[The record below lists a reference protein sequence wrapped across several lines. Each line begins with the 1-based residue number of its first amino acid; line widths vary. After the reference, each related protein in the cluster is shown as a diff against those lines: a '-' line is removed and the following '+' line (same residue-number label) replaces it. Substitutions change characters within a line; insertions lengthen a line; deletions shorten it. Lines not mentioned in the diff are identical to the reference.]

1 MPRDFYGYRTVTDYL
16 IAKGVGFHPQTVIL
30 EATEIDNDPP
40 KLYTDAMDSRVRPP
54 FDYQTIE
61 MVKENVDGV
70 GKAGRLIYV
79 TWLPEQ
85 QEMQVLSF
93 RVTREFD
100 IVSPQMWRVPLDA
113 DGCLD
118 TSKRISTAPQQDFT
132 LPINFMPVLEKE
144 DMQWDTVFT
153 MLVFNCIHEKF
164 EIDEVEFPRNARR
177 LTERKTGK
185 KPSNYYSIRNIKR
198 QRKQYPVSDSTSGA
212 ASNRTKAEAHLVR
225 GHFLT
230 QPDTHPLPQF
240 AGKTFWIPAHN
251 RGAGTN
257 EKKIIYRVEL

>member
-1 MPRDFYGYRTVTDYL
+1 MPKDFYGHRTVTDYL

-40 KLYTDAMDSRVRPP
+40 KLYSEAMDGRIRPP

-61 MVKENVDGV
+61 MVQDNDEY

-79 TWLPEQ
+79 TWHPDQ
-85 QEMQVLSF
+85 QEMQLVSF
-93 RVTREFD
+93 RITREFN

-113 DGCLD
+113 DGNMD
-118 TSKRISTAPQQDFT
+118 TSKKISQAPGQDFY
-132 LPINFMPVLEKE
+132 LPIEFMPRLEKE
-144 DMQWDTVFT
+144 DMQWDTIFA

-164 EIDEVEFPRNARR
+164 EIDEVEFPRQARR

-198 QRKQYPVSDSTSGA
+198 QRKQYPVSDSTSSAGSSRA
-212 ASNRTKAEAHLVR
+212 KSEAHLVR

-230 QPDTHPLPQF
+230 QPDNHPLPQF
-240 AGKTFWIPAHN
+240 AGKTFWVPAHQ